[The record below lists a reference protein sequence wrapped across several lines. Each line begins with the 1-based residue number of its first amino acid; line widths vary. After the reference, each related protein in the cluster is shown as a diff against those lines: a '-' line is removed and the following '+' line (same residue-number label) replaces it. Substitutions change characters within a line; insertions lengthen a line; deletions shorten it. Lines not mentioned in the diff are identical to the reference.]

1 MDDVH
6 EQFVQAVSSSRN
18 LSEEDVRLFADGRIM
33 TGRQALEFKLI
44 DEFGGLERTIEVM
57 GQKIGIVGYPS
68 ILEEKEEVPF
78 IDWLVQSVVS
88 KGYSQSIL
96 PTLVP
101 RLQYLW
107 NP

>member
-1 MDDVH
+1 
-6 EQFVQAVSSSRN
+6 
-18 LSEEDVRLFADGRIM
+18 M

-68 ILEEKEEVPF
+68 IHEEKEEVPF
-78 IDWLVQSVVS
+78 IDWLVKSDVS
-88 KGYSQSIL
+88 KGYSQSFS
-96 PTLVP
+96 PALVP

>member
-1 MDDVH
+1 ML

-18 LSEEDVRLFADGRIM
+18 LSEEEVRLFADGRIM

-57 GQKIGIVGYPS
+57 GKKIGIVGYPS
-68 ILEEKEEVPF
+68 VLEEKEEIPF
-78 IDWLVQSVVS
+78 LDWLVQSVALKS
-88 KGYSQSIL
+88 HNQSFL
-96 PTLVP
+96 HTPVP

-107 NP
+107 SP